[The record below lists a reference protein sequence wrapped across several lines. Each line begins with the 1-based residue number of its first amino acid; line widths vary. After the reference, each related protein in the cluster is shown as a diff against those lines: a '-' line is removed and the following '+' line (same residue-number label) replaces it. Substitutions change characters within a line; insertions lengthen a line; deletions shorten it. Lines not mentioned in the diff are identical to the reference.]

1 MKTYIDKFEALLF
14 DLDGTLVDTMRLHY
28 SAYADVLARRG
39 LKLKEAAFMATI
51 GAPARE
57 AIPRFLEAAG
67 AKGTTAADVAAI
79 HVDKKAVFE
88 RLVANGDISLLPA
101 ARLLEWARGRK
112 KLALVSSGNKD
123 GVTALLWAMRWTDV
137 FDVVISGDDVS
148 RGKPDPEPYLAAAA
162 ALRIAPRNCLVL
174 EDTEA
179 GLASGK
185 AAGMAVLDVTELAA
199 FE

>member
-1 MKTYIDKFEALLF
+1 LLF
-14 DLDGTLVDTMRLHY
+14 DLDGTLIDTMPLHY
-28 SAYADVLARRG
+28 TAYAEVLARRG

-67 AKGTTAADVAAI
+67 ANGASADDVSAI
-79 HVDKKAVFE
+79 HVDKKAVFK
-88 RLVANGDISLLPA
+88 RLVTKGDILLLPA

-162 ALRIAPRNCLVL
+162 ALKVAPRNCLVL

-179 GLASGK
+179 GLTSGR
-185 AAGMAVLDVTELAA
+185 AAGMTVLDVAELVA

>member
-101 ARLLEWARGRK
+101 ARLLEWA
-112 KLALVSSGNKD
+112 
-123 GVTALLWAMRWTDV
+123 
-137 FDVVISGDDVS
+137 
-148 RGKPDPEPYLAAAA
+148 AAARS
-162 ALRIAPRNCLVL
+162 LL
-174 EDTEA
+174 
-179 GLASGK
+179 
-185 AAGMAVLDVTELAA
+185 
-199 FE
+199 